1 VFRFHIAGPDG
12 DTITRFASLHERDL
26 HLVVVSRELSVYR
39 HLHPDLADDGTWSV
53 SVPALVPGSYR
64 AIADFQVADGPHLV
78 LGADLSVAGEYRP
91 QPVAEPTTAT
101 SVDGYD
107 VTLGVEPRGGEGSG
121 TLDVVLRVSRGGRP
135 VADLEPYLGARGH
148 LVAIHAGDLAYA
160 HVHPIESD
168 DEPGVVRFDAEL
180 PTAGRYGLFF
190 DFQHEGAVHTA
201 SFTFD
206 QGLVT
211 GIPSMEH

>member
-1 VFRFHIAGPDG
+1 
-12 DTITRFASLHERDL
+12 LHERAL
-26 HLVVVSRELSVYR
+26 HLVVVSRELSSYH
-39 HLHPDLADDGTWSV
+39 HLHPDLGADGTWAV
-53 SVPALVPGSYR
+53 AVPALEPGSYR

-78 LGADLSVAGEYRP
+78 LGADLAVAGEYRP
-91 QPVAEPTTAT
+91 RAVAEPTTAT

-107 VTLGVEPRGGEGSG
+107 VTVDVEPRGGAGSG
-121 TLDVVLRVSRGGRP
+121 MLEVVLSVSRGGRP

-160 HVHPIESD
+160 HVHPIDGDHEG
-168 DEPGVVRFDAEL
+168 GVVRFDAEL
-180 PTAGRYGLFF
+180 PTEGRYGLFF
-190 DFQHEGAVHTA
+190 DFQHGGTVHTA

-211 GIPSMEH
+211 GTPSMEH